1 LLMIGKGLSARHQV
15 RNIVFIY
22 TFFSSLWI
30 LVSDWLLAQFIDD
43 GTLLTQLQIIKGWAF
58 VFVTSAFLYALVSR
72 AWRLQ
77 QESYN
82 LLRAVVEGTTDAIF
96 VKNHQ
101 GCYLM
106 ANSTTADIFGKLEEE
121 ILGQDDTAFLSPE
134 TARQIME
141 TDRKIM
147 TTGQTESLEEVL
159 TLNGITR
166 IFLST
171 KDTYRDAQGNI
182 LGIIGVARDIT
193 ERKQLQEEL
202 RRERED
208 LLALTTIT
216 SNSISTL
223 DLDELLDV
231 LLHRIVE
238 VMKADAAVILLKE
251 EDHLFVR
258 ASLGVNEDVWSEDNP
273 NLKHRYSVPMG
284 QGFAGTIAS
293 TMQPL
298 YLEDAQSDPRVLNPR
313 LKEQG
318 IRTMLGVPLHRR
330 RQVIGV
336 LHVDWLSLH
345 PRQEQEIHLLE
356 ITAERCTMAIL
367 NAQLF
372 EQTKQLKER
381 LQLQFDRMPI
391 GCILGS
397 KDLQITDWNP
407 AAEQIF
413 GFTKAE
419 VLGKHP
425 WELFI
430 TPEVWADVEAIF
442 EQLALE
448 PMAIAHNINE
458 NRTKDGRIIL
468 CEWYNL
474 ALKEADGSVM
484 GFLSMVIDVTEKK
497 KAEEELC
504 RREQLYRTIARNY
517 PDGAIFL
524 FDQELR
530 YTLAD
535 GAGLVRINLSRELLE
550 GKTIWEIGPLET
562 CEVLEPNYRAT
573 LAGTKTCFEIPY
585 VNRIY
590 AVQTLPVKNDQG
602 DIFAGMVVAQ
612 DITERKLSEVQLRR
626 YAFYDSLTNL
636 PNHAL
641 FLEALEALTKKRS
654 LGNARLF
661 ALLFLD
667 LDGFEIVKYSLGHGF
682 ADQLIV
688 AATEKLQRCLRSGD
702 ILARLGSDKF
712 AILLP
717 NIKGA
722 HAATAIAER
731 IHQQLMSPI
740 DLGEHEVFAAASIGI
755 VLSCQEPEYRN
766 PEDLLRAADTAMHY
780 ARVHRQASYA
790 VFDPLMQEEARERLQ
805 LQADLRRAIAQSQF
819 QVYYQPIISLNTG
832 KIMGFEALI
841 RWQHPERGMV
851 SPDKFIPLAEETGLI
866 GQIDR
871 WVWWEACHQL
881 RTWHDKF
888 PRQAN
893 LTMSVNVSSKQLAQ
907 LGLLEQLDN
916 LLREAGIQGRSLKL
930 EITESAMMEN
940 SVVELVILEQLK
952 ALGIQF
958 SIDDFGTGY
967 SSLGRLYQLPIDT
980 LKIDRSFVS
989 RLGADKEALEIVRTV
1004 TTLAHILEMDV
1015 TAEGVETQEQWEQ
1028 LRSLNCEYGQGYLFA
1043 KPLTSQGAEALLAA
1057 EVQF

>member
-1 LLMIGKGLSARHQV
+1 MIGKGLSARHQV

-231 LLHRIVE
+231 LLRRIVE

-336 LHVDWLSLH
+336 LHVDWLNLH

-356 ITAERCTMAIL
+356 ITAERCAMAIL

-391 GCILGS
+391 GCILGN

-413 GFTKAE
+413 GFTKAD

-636 PNHAL
+636 PNRAL
-641 FLEALEALTKKRS
+641 FLDRLELLTVKQLQDNS
-654 LGNARLF
+654 GLF

-688 AATEKLQRCLRSGD
+688 TATDKLKRCLRPSD
-702 ILARLGSDKF
+702 TLARLGSDKF

-717 NIKGA
+717 NIKDA
-722 HAATAIAER
+722 SVATNMAEQ
-731 IHQQLMSPI
+731 IHQQLLSAI
-740 DLGEHEVFAAASIGI
+740 NLGEHEVFAAASIGI
-755 VLSCQEPEYRN
+755 VLSGQESEASN

-790 VFDPLMQEEARERLQ
+790 VFDPLMQAEARERLQ

-832 KIMGFEALI
+832 KIVGFEALI

-871 WVWWEACHQL
+871 WVWREACRQL
-881 RTWHDKF
+881 RAWHDKF
-888 PRQAN
+888 PRQAA

-940 SVVELVILEQLK
+940 TAVELVILEQLK
-952 ALGIQF
+952 TLGIQF

-967 SSLGRLYQLPIDT
+967 SSLGRLHQLPIDT